1 MEKEFLILA
10 SLSFLLEILAK
21 WFCKENP
28 ENLELNNKIVY
39 IGRVKGINTFN
50 TRINQGYANIFP
62 KNCYIDGQSTNCR
75 INSLINTHA
84 ESIKLFILPLDN
96 DREIIK
102 FEKILIDLLKPE
114 WNIQLK

>member
-1 MEKEFLILA
+1 
-10 SLSFLLEILAK
+10 
-21 WFCKENP
+21 
-28 ENLELNNKIVY
+28 
-39 IGRVKGINTFN
+39 VKGINTFN
-50 TRINQGYANIFP
+50 ARINQGYANISP

-75 INSLINTHA
+75 VNSLVNDY
-84 ESIKLFILPLDN
+84 SKYIKLFILPLDD